1 MSARDNIFARI
12 RRGLGLPGT
21 PEPEEREEA
30 LQVLRDKPR
39 GPHPS
44 QVWQDPIERFI
55 ERCEQLSTTTDQVSD
70 KSAIPQAVANY
81 LTEHQLPHDMVI
93 WPELEYLSWQSAGL
107 NIRTGSAKE
116 GDLVG
121 VTGAYCA
128 IAETAT
134 LMMPSGS
141 HTPSTVSLLPETH
154 IALLDKRRVVNY
166 MEDAWTLYFSEHKTL
181 PRAVNFISGPSRTAD
196 IEQTIIIGAH
206 GPYRV
211 HVIIY

>member
-12 RRGLGLPGT
+12 RRGLGLPT
-21 PEPEEREEA
+21 HPEPAEREQA
-30 LQVLRDKPR
+30 LKVLQEKPR
-39 GPHPS
+39 GPRPS
-44 QVWQDPIERFI
+44 QVWQDPVQRFI
-55 ERCEQLSTTTDQVSD
+55 ERCAQLSTTTETVSD
-70 KSAIPQAVANY
+70 ILAIPMAVASY
-81 LTEHQLPHDMVI
+81 LNQHHLTREMVI
-93 WPELEYLSWQSAGL
+93 WPGLAHLNWQQAGL
-107 NIRTGSAKE
+107 SVRVGSAKNE
-116 GDLVG
+116 DLVG
-121 VTGAYCA
+121 VTGAFCA

-141 HTPSTVSLLPETH
+141 ETPSTVSLLPETH
-154 IALLDKRRVVNY
+154 IALLDKSRIVNY
-166 MEDAWTLYFSEHKTL
+166 MEDAWDLYLSEHKTL